1 MPSLIVHSSSTT
13 DPRRAWDTLDRMAL
27 WAVGQLE
34 QAPTERVAEL
44 LPEGVLYR
52 LIELTLIG
60 LVQDGLLQER
70 RSSVRTLGENAICGS
85 TIYATTTAGRA
96 QLAARASKAA

>member
-1 MPSLIVHSSSTT
+1 MTSLIVHSSSTT
-13 DPRRAWDTLDRMAL
+13 DPRRAWDKLDRMTL

-34 QAPTERVAEL
+34 QAPTEVVATFL
-44 LPEGVLYR
+44 QEGIPYR

-60 LVQDGLLQER
+60 LVRDGLLQER
-70 RSSVRTLGENAICGS
+70 RTSVRTLGENAISGS
-85 TIYATTTAGRA
+85 TIYTTTTAGRA